1 MRSCVHHSMWIHC
14 STDFRLRL
22 RVVYLREASDGDRWL
37 AHDLCCNRMHSCC
50 SSTVFYVTSI
60 EGGIIAELFKTT
72 KGGGNLGG
80 TVQND
85 KVRGTDFGLEL

>member
-1 MRSCVHHSMWIHC
+1 M
-14 STDFRLRL
+14 
-22 RVVYLREASDGDRWL
+22 VYLRET
-37 AHDLCCNRMHSCC
+37 
-50 SSTVFYVTSI
+50 ST
-60 EGGIIAELFKTT
+60 EGGIIAELSKTT

>member
-1 MRSCVHHSMWIHC
+1 MWIHC

-22 RVVYLREASDGDRWL
+22 RVVYLRET
-37 AHDLCCNRMHSCC
+37 
-50 SSTVFYVTSI
+50 ST
-60 EGGIIAELFKTT
+60 EGGIIAELSKTT
-72 KGGGNLGG
+72 QGGGNLGG